1 MRALLL
7 GNTLLGMSEPEENAA
22 AARAAGAVGAIPP
35 TEGVPPEDAA
45 GGPTT
50 RERSAAEDLADG
62 IDLLLRAA
70 RKAVGKLDPAVEE
83 AAEAALRRLQ
93 ALDAGMTR
101 EFEKQ
106 ASRLSPKLEQVA
118 RETGNEVAAL
128 VQRLARRIETHI
140 PT

>member
-1 MRALLL
+1 
-7 GNTLLGMSEPEENAA
+7 MSQREVNAS
-22 AARAAGAVGAIPP
+22 AAGAAGPAGAIPP
-35 TEGVPPEDAA
+35 TQGVPPEDAA
-45 GGPTT
+45 GGPTA

-70 RKAVGKLDPAVEE
+70 RKAVGEVDPAVEQ
-83 AAEAALRRLQ
+83 AAERALTRLQ

-101 EFEKQ
+101 EFEKH

-118 RETGNEVAAL
+118 RETGNEVTEL

-140 PT
+140 PL